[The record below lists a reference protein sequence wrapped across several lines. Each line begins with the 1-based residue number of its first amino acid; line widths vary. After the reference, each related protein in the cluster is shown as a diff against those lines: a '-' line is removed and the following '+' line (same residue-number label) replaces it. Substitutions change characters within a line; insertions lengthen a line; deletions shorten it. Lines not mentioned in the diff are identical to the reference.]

1 MKTKNPTEKS
11 SKKKTQKQKIKEQ
24 SIKKIKIAQ
33 RKVDKIDLRKIP
45 DKETREYI
53 KRLRL
58 KNKKGLF
65 KKKLT
70 KYLSIAVYEYYSKYT
85 TRPVEELSKA
95 IGISKSTFYR
105 LRKGYKMSVKTYRK
119 FGAFLK
125 NNFNNF
131 ETTLLFQISDYL
143 NSHRGKISKKKISEI
158 VNNLSSNF
166 DKINLRLDYY
176 DFLKLYSN

>member
-1 MKTKNPTEKS
+1 MRIKNPTEKS
-11 SKKKTQKQKIKEQ
+11 SKKKTKKQKLKEQ
-24 SIKKIKIAQ
+24 SLKKIKIAQ
-33 RKVDKIDLRKIP
+33 RKVDKIDLRTIR
-45 DKETREYI
+45 DKETKEYI
-53 KRLRL
+53 KRLRK

-85 TRPVEELSKA
+85 NRPVEELSKA
-95 IGISKSTFYR
+95 IGISKSSFYR
-105 LRKGYKMSVKTYRK
+105 LRKGYRMSSKTYKK

-131 ETTLLFQISDYL
+131 ETSLLFQISDYM
-143 NSHRGKISKKKISEI
+143 NSHRGKISKKKINEI
-158 VNNLSSNF
+158 VNNLSTNF
-166 DKINLRLDYY
+166 NKINLKLDYY